1 MDEWKWMCLSIVLIL
16 TIAIIRPFKKVHFN
30 VPCLHINFSYEC
42 KTCFLVKNN
51 YYVEY
56 LYVLVG
62 KQLGNSATQSFL
74 PQVNILSQQL
84 KSQMDAGK

>member
-62 KQLGNSATQSFL
+62 KHSWETVQPSLFY
-74 PQVNILSQQL
+74 P
-84 KSQMDAGK
+84 K